1 MAKNLLLANLRKEQ
15 HMEKGNETVQDQNN
29 QSTPSKTP
37 DNKGYGETPAGG
49 TANPPEVIAKGEPT
63 IAEHVETQAAALDE
77 QINALSEKKDALMG
91 SVEIRSDV
99 IRRMQ
104 SNQAAAIDG
113 EIATL
118 TEKKTSIL
126 AILESLPE
134 ELHSLEARVFAAL
147 KHLF

>member
-1 MAKNLLLANLRKEQ
+1 MEQ
-15 HMEKGNETVQDQNN
+15 ENEQTQEQNN
-29 QSTPSKTP
+29 QSGPSKIPENEGT
-37 DNKGYGETPAGG
+37 GETPAGG
-49 TANPPEVIAKGEPT
+49 TANPPEGEPT
-63 IAEHVETQAAALDE
+63 IAEHVEAHAAALNA
-77 QINALSEKKDALMG
+77 QINALSERKDALLG

-99 IRRMQ
+99 IRRLQ

-118 TEKKTSIL
+118 TEKKNSIL
-126 AILESLPE
+126 AILENLPE